1 MICQYFSA
9 QDHKEEMLTVYNGS
23 KRKLRSRKYDRAFIE
38 QEDKDKTNVLIPCFS
53 YLKIWKIK
61 LQQCS

>member
-53 YLKIWKIK
+53 YLKI
-61 LQQCS
+61 